1 MSTAW
6 EDNCIWRTQVTED
19 KLSQKNILL
28 SPPYLETPKDIATK
42 SGESRVW
49 GSTIMQLFTTIGM
62 SLGKK

>member
-1 MSTAW
+1 MSGQLYMTDASYRRQ
-6 EDNCIWRTQVTED
+6 IVP
-19 KLSQKNILL
+19 KKNILPP
-28 SPPYLETPKDIATK
+28 PPYLETPKDIATK

>member
-1 MSTAW
+1 MSGQLYMTDASYRRQIVPKKTF
-6 EDNCIWRTQVTED
+6 CP
-19 KLSQKNILL
+19 
-28 SPPYLETPKDIATK
+28 PPYLETPKDIATK